1 MRTIRQLSHN
11 ATRLASHD
19 RKARN
24 DHVRR
29 DNCAVQDFDV
39 VLDNGKL
46 VDDAPIPNVHMI
58 PDTRRLHHG
67 ALPDEDVVPDS
78 QRHIREDAL
87 VYASGW
93 SQQDG
98 PREEAIAADGDGGGV
113 CRGGV
118 SARRGRRRGGADE
131 VASDHDFGLDDG
143 LSAEHDVLCADED
156 GLAGDLVAGV
166 LGDDATLVGETSF
179 YFFGLRWRQY

>member
-11 ATRLASHD
+11 TTRLTSHY
-19 RKARN
+19 RETRN

-29 DNCAVQDFDV
+29 DNRAVQDLDV

-46 VDDAPIPNVHMI
+46 VDDAPIPDIHMI
-58 PDTRRLHHG
+58 PDARRLHHG
-67 ALPDEDVVPDS
+67 ALPDEDVVSDS

-87 VYASGW
+87 VYAPGRP
-93 SQQDG
+93 QQDS

-113 CRGGV
+113 CRGGI

-143 LSAEHDVLCADED
+143 LSAEHDVLGADED
-156 GLAGDLVAGV
+156 GLAGDLVTGV
-166 LGDDATLVGETSF
+166 LVMMMP
-179 YFFGLRWRQY
+179 R